1 MQKFNYIVVS
11 PLAPRAGAEGA
22 FVFLNITS
30 MEVNMEKKP
39 ELKTCPE
46 CGEKVSLSEMYPV
59 RGRLVCTACDE
70 AENDY
75 LADDLSGWG
84 EDYE

>member
-11 PLAPRAGAEGA
+11 PLAPRAGAEGV
-22 FVFLNITS
+22 FVFLNHTS

-39 ELKTCPE
+39 ELKTCPQ
-46 CGEKVSLSEMYPV
+46 CGEIVPLSSMYPV
-59 RGRLVCTACDE
+59 KGRLVCTACDE
-70 AENDY
+70 AEADY